1 MVNYNGQLTKN
12 TVVLSI
18 TNRGFAFGDAVFETI
33 KTVNSKPLFW
43 EDHYFR
49 LMASM
54 RILRMEIP
62 MEFTMEFL
70 ESEILKTIKANSLE
84 NSAVRVKLTVF
95 REGDG
100 LYIPKTNNIAYV
112 ITVKETETSLYQLN
126 INPYRV
132 DIFKDYPLAPGLL
145 STLKTNNRV
154 VNVVGGIYADEND
167 LDNCILLNTNK
178 QVVEALN
185 GNVFLVLGKTIKTP
199 PILDGCIKGVLRK
212 QLIDIIKASTE
223 FTLEESSV
231 SPFELQRA
239 DELFI
244 TNVITGIQPVTTYR
258 KKAFATTVA
267 ESLLRELNKK
277 AEI

>member
-100 LYIPKTNNIAYV
+100 LYTPKTNNIAYV

-126 INPYRV
+126 IDSYRV

>member
-100 LYIPKTNNIAYV
+100 LYTPKTNNIAYV

>member
-12 TVVLSI
+12 TVVLSV

-33 KTVNSKPLFW
+33 KMVNSKLLFW

-100 LYIPKTNNIAYV
+100 LYAPKTNNIAYV
-112 ITVKETETSLYQLN
+112 ITVKETEKSLYQLN
-126 INPYRV
+126 IDSYRV

-154 VNVVGGIYADEND
+154 VNVVGGIYAGEND

>member
-100 LYIPKTNNIAYV
+100 LYTPKTNNIAYV

-126 INPYRV
+126 IDSYRV

-154 VNVVGGIYADEND
+154 VNVVGGIYAGEND

>member
-100 LYIPKTNNIAYV
+100 LYAPKTNNIAYV
-112 ITVKETETSLYQLN
+112 ITVKETEKSLYQLN
-126 INPYRV
+126 IDSYRV

>member
-100 LYIPKTNNIAYV
+100 LYTPKTNNIAYV
-112 ITVKETETSLYQLN
+112 ITVKETEKSLYQLN
-126 INPYRV
+126 IDSYRV

>member
-12 TVVLSI
+12 TVVLSV

-33 KTVNSKPLFW
+33 KMVNSKLLFW

-100 LYIPKTNNIAYV
+100 LYAPKTNSIAYV
-112 ITVKETETSLYQLN
+112 ITVKETEKSLYQLN
-126 INPYRV
+126 IDSYRV
-132 DIFKDYPLAPGLL
+132 DIFK
-145 STLKTNNRV
+145 
-154 VNVVGGIYADEND
+154 
-167 LDNCILLNTNK
+167 
-178 QVVEALN
+178 
-185 GNVFLVLGKTIKTP
+185 
-199 PILDGCIKGVLRK
+199 
-212 QLIDIIKASTE
+212 
-223 FTLEESSV
+223 
-231 SPFELQRA
+231 
-239 DELFI
+239 
-244 TNVITGIQPVTTYR
+244 
-258 KKAFATTVA
+258 
-267 ESLLRELNKK
+267 
-277 AEI
+277 

>member
-1 MVNYNGQLTKN
+1 
-12 TVVLSI
+12 
-18 TNRGFAFGDAVFETI
+18 
-33 KTVNSKPLFW
+33 
-43 EDHYFR
+43 
-49 LMASM
+49 
-54 RILRMEIP
+54 
-62 MEFTMEFL
+62 
-70 ESEILKTIKANSLE
+70 
-84 NSAVRVKLTVF
+84 
-95 REGDG
+95 
-100 LYIPKTNNIAYV
+100 
-112 ITVKETETSLYQLN
+112 
-126 INPYRV
+126 
-132 DIFKDYPLAPGLL
+132 
-145 STLKTNNRV
+145 V

>member
-12 TVVLSI
+12 TVVLSV

-100 LYIPKTNNIAYV
+100 LYTPKTNNIAYV

>member
-100 LYIPKTNNIAYV
+100 LYTPKTNNIAYV

-154 VNVVGGIYADEND
+154 VNVVGGIYAGEND

-199 PILDGCIKGVLRK
+199 PILDGCIKGV
-212 QLIDIIKASTE
+212 
-223 FTLEESSV
+223 
-231 SPFELQRA
+231 
-239 DELFI
+239 
-244 TNVITGIQPVTTYR
+244 
-258 KKAFATTVA
+258 
-267 ESLLRELNKK
+267 
-277 AEI
+277 